1 MWANI
6 ICDFEQPLSYLLP
19 AIVITTMGLGVYK
32 MWRKEKAKIVP
43 ASVLLIICSKLYMSF

>member
-6 ICDFEQPLSYLLP
+6 MCDLEQPLSYLLP

-43 ASVLLIICSKLYMSF
+43 ASVLLIIYYKFYI